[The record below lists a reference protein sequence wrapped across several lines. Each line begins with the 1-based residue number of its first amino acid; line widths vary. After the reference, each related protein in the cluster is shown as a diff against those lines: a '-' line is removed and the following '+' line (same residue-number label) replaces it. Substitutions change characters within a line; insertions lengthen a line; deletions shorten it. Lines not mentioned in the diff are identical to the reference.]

1 MAESTRSMAQVL
13 EDFDRIALI
22 ADDGWDHNRHYH
34 SFLLRQLP
42 ARCREA
48 LEVGCGTG
56 AFARLLAQSADRVLA
71 LDLSP
76 EMVRVARGR
85 SARCPNI
92 AFEVADV
99 TSRPLPTDRFDAIAT
114 LATLATLHHLPCRA
128 MLSGLSAS
136 LAPGGTLI
144 VLELYDRSG
153 PGDRLMDLVAVPAG
167 PAWRLARCGR
177 LREPAEARRIWVEH
191 GRHDAYIRFAE
202 IRRMASE
209 LLPGAIL
216 RRHLFWRYS
225 LVWRKPIQGGG
236 QHRPND

>member
-1 MAESTRSMAQVL
+1 MAETTRSMAQVR
-13 EDFDRIALI
+13 EEFDRIALI

-34 SFLLRQLP
+34 PFLLRQLP
-42 ARCREA
+42 GRCREA

-56 AFARLLAQSADRVLA
+56 AFARLLAQRADRVLA

-76 EMVRVARGR
+76 EVVRVARAR
-85 SARCPNI
+85 SAQYPNI

-99 TSRPLPTDRFDAIAT
+99 TSRPLPTDRFDVIASI
-114 LATLATLHHLPCRA
+114 ATLHHLPLGA
-128 MLSGLSAS
+128 MLSGLSPS

-144 VLELYDRSG
+144 VLDLYDRSG

-177 LREPAEARRIWVEH
+177 LREPAEARRIWAEH
-191 GRHDAYIRFAE
+191 GRHDAYMKFAE

-236 QHRPND
+236 QHRPGG

>member
-1 MAESTRSMAQVL
+1 MAETIRSMAQVR

-34 SFLLRQLP
+34 PFLLRRLP
-42 ARCREA
+42 ARCQEA

-56 AFARLLAQSADRVLA
+56 AFARLLAQRAERVVA

-76 EMVRVARGR
+76 EMVRVARER
-85 SARCPNI
+85 SARYPNI

-99 TSRPLPTDRFDAIAT
+99 TSRPLPADRFDVIASI
-114 LATLATLHHLPCRA
+114 ATLHHLPLGA
-128 MLSGLSAS
+128 TLSGLSAS
-136 LAPGGTLI
+136 LVPGGTLI
-144 VLELYDRSG
+144 VLDLYDRSG
-153 PGDRLMDLVAVPAG
+153 PGDRLMDLIAIPAG

-177 LREPAEARRIWVEH
+177 LREPAETRRVWAEH
-191 GRHDAYIRFAE
+191 GRHDAYMRFAE
-202 IRRMASE
+202 IRRTANE

-225 LVWRKPIQGGG
+225 LVWRKPIEGGG
-236 QHRPND
+236 QHRPGG